1 MSKICHIL
9 LLYYYRKKLTKEGF
23 SVEEFTNE
31 KTDTAPVQ
39 TNTAIILEP
48 GTNSF
53 TTDFTQKENQKDYKT
68 NKKTWSTGK
77 VIAICLVF
85 SIISSL
91 LSTGLF
97 ALFNNSNNPKNSI
110 NATPFEYNN
119 DNNDNKNNNNNPPA
133 DNVTINV
140 ENVTSPATA
149 VAKKVAP
156 SIAGIRVT
164 TITNY
169 GPYGNYESSG
179 DGSGVIY
186 TQDGYI
192 ITNYHVIKEMVTSSG
207 EKNPNSTLTVYLNQ
221 DASEK
226 YEGVVVGYDQSADL
240 AVIKI
245 NASGLTAIEIGDSDA
260 INVGDIAI
268 AIGNPGGLDFMGSTS
283 QGIISGLNRSVQTE
297 DSYEDLSLIQTDAA
311 INPGNSGG
319 ALCDING
326 KLIGINSVKLVETG
340 YEGMGFAIPSNN
352 VVNICDNIIKN
363 GNTTSVYLGLEFN
376 ENFTAEILEKQG
388 YPGGIVVSSIAK
400 DSPAERA
407 GFETDD
413 ILVSFNGEDIKSTR
427 DLITA
432 KKQCQSGE
440 TVYAK
445 VYRLTLERYG
455 FTQKW
460 VGSYID
466 LSITFE

>member
-1 MSKICHIL
+1 
-9 LLYYYRKKLTKEGF
+9 
-23 SVEEFTNE
+23 VEEFTNE
-31 KTDTAPVQ
+31 KVDTAPVQ
-39 TNTAIILEP
+39 TNTAVILEP
-48 GTNSF
+48 GNTSF
-53 TTDFTQKENQKDYKT
+53 PPDVTQKENPKEHKT
-68 NKKTWSTGK
+68 SKKTWSTGK

-85 SIISSL
+85 SIVSSL
-91 LSTGLF
+91 LSAGLF
-97 ALFNNSNNPKNSI
+97 ALYNNPGKPKNDI
-110 NATPFEYNN
+110 YATPIEHNRET
-119 DNNDNKNNNNNPPA
+119 DDNKPV

-140 ENVTSPATA
+140 ENVSSPATA
-149 VAKKVAP
+149 VAKKVTP

-226 YEGVVVGYDQSADL
+226 YEGVVVGYDQGADL

-245 NASGLTAIEIGDSDA
+245 SASGLTAIEIGDSDA

-297 DSYEDLSLIQTDAA
+297 GSYEDLSLIQTDAA

-340 YEGMGFAIPSNN
+340 YESMGFAIPSNN
-352 VVNICDNIIKN
+352 VVKICDNIIKS
-363 GNTTSVYLGLEFN
+363 GNSSSVYLGLEFN
-376 ENFTAEILEKQG
+376 EKFTAEILEKQG
-388 YPGGIVVSSIAK
+388 YPGGIVVSSIAH
-400 DSPAERA
+400 DSPAEKA

-413 ILVSFNGEDIKSTR
+413 ILVSFNGKDIKSTQ
-427 DLITA
+427 DLIAA
-432 KKQCQSGE
+432 KKQCQAGE

-466 LSITFE
+466 LSITLE

>member
-1 MSKICHIL
+1 M
-9 LLYYYRKKLTKEGF
+9 
-23 SVEEFTNE
+23 EEFTNE
-31 KTDTAPVQ
+31 KVDTAPVQ
-39 TNTAIILEP
+39 TNTAVILEP
-48 GTNSF
+48 GNTSF
-53 TTDFTQKENQKDYKT
+53 PPDVTQKENPKEHKT
-68 NKKTWSTGK
+68 SKKTWSTGK

-85 SIISSL
+85 SIVSSL
-91 LSTGLF
+91 LSAGLF
-97 ALFNNSNNPKNSI
+97 ALYNNPGKPKNDI
-110 NATPFEYNN
+110 YATPIEHNRET
-119 DNNDNKNNNNNPPA
+119 DDNKPV

-140 ENVTSPATA
+140 ENVSSPATA
-149 VAKKVAP
+149 VAKKVTP

-164 TITNY
+164 KITNY

-221 DASEK
+221 EK
-226 YEGVVVGYDQSADL
+226 YEGVVVGYDQGADL

-245 NASGLTAIEIGDSDA
+245 SASGLTAIEIGDSDA

-297 DSYEDLSLIQTDAA
+297 GSYEDLSLIQTDAA

-340 YEGMGFAIPSNN
+340 YESMGFAIPSNN
-352 VVNICDNIIKN
+352 VVKICDNIIKS
-363 GNTTSVYLGLEFN
+363 GNSSSVYLGLEFN
-376 ENFTAEILEKQG
+376 EKFTAEILEKQG
-388 YPGGIVVSSIAK
+388 YPGGIVVSSIAH
-400 DSPAERA
+400 DSPAEKA

-413 ILVSFNGEDIKSTR
+413 ILVSFNGKDIKSTQ
-427 DLITA
+427 DLIAA
-432 KKQCQSGE
+432 KKQCQAGE

-466 LSITFE
+466 LSITLE